1 MCPRRRRIGDR
12 CPLSS
17 AVQGE
22 GDVPVGS
29 GRLAAVFN
37 VSHSASFM
45 PLTTMILVHLLS
57 LNSAMTTVDRL
68 TRPVIMLWVVG
79 VSLVAVGCTSESDP
93 RAGAGSEVPD
103 STLVEARRVG
113 TIPVGVL
120 KEQTPEAFAALKPRA
135 VHDVDAYRVVYQTE
149 DLTTGETIE
158 VSGAVFV
165 PQAEGPLPAISYQ
178 HGTIYPFEGDTK
190 APSNHAGQTLEVALC
205 RLLAAQGY
213 VVAAPDY
220 IGYGA
225 SQDRP
230 HPYYLLE
237 SHALTTWNLLRA
249 TAEMAEQQNI
259 ELRGDVVLTGYSQGG
274 STSMALHRRMESRGD
289 STFRVAASV
298 NGSGVYH
305 LPEFMASV
313 LSTEDLG
320 VAQSDAGDQILNVYL
335 WVIDTYLDHYD
346 DLDRSWSDVVVSP
359 HAASL
364 DTASSVFDVAVPST
378 PATVFTSDFRS
389 GIQTRQD
396 TALVRVLEENSNYRW
411 SPQAPVYMVHGT
423 GDNIVPF
430 ANARIAMQTMRERGV
445 ETATLIPVEGA
456 GHGDTF
462 SRYLEVLVGT
472 LAERASATGAKENA
486 SPTSA
491 SSSPARS
498 EAARSEAARSG
509 ASIQP

>member
-1 MCPRRRRIGDR
+1 MQYFIPK
-12 CPLSS
+12 PLMDMILGNTTLIH
-17 AVQGE
+17 AATTL
-22 GDVPVGS
+22 P
-29 GRLAAVFN
+29 GRLARW
-37 VSHSASFM
+37 M
-45 PLTTMILVHLLS
+45 GMGC
-57 LNSAMTTVDRL
+57 
-68 TRPVIMLWVVG
+68 VVG
-79 VSLVAVGCTSESDP
+79 MAVLAIGCASESESRPGDEA
-93 RAGAGSEVPD
+93 RTSGDATPD
-103 STLVEARRVG
+103 STLVEAQQVG
-113 TIPVGVL
+113 TIPVDML
-120 KEQTPEAFAALKPRA
+120 KARTPEAFAALKPRA
-135 VHDVDAYRVVYQTE
+135 VHDVNAYRVVYETE

-165 PQAEGPLPAISYQ
+165 PQAEGPLPTISYQ

-205 RLLAAQGY
+205 RLLAAQGF

-237 SHALTTWNLLRA
+237 SHAMTTWNLLRA

-274 STSMALHRRMESRGD
+274 STSMALHRRMEARGD

-335 WVIDTYLDHYD
+335 WVIDTYLDHDD

-359 HAASL
+359 YAASL

-423 GDNIVPF
+423 GDHIVPF
-430 ANARIAMQTMRERGV
+430 ANARIAMQNMRERGV

-472 LAERASATGAKENA
+472 LAERASATRAKENA

-498 EAARSEAARSG
+498 EVARSEAR
-509 ASIQP
+509 IQP